1 MRLKIKDLEEKLS
14 NTMQKCE
21 EEVSLSRRNP
31 SFFFSLNVLTTI
43 CLQFPESF

>member
-31 SFFFSLNVLTTI
+31 SFFFFIKRADDYLPPI
-43 CLQFPESF
+43 P